1 LAREIN
7 GIAKSST
14 HSGYSYQGKVTGASL
29 FFMKPRPSIGIPGFI
44 TCIEGDKMLIACHSR
59 SGAAGKAWLQA
70 ATIVGMEGIEG
81 LWVAGHKNFGSIFLD
96 EIWVL
101 H

>member
-1 LAREIN
+1 
-7 GIAKSST
+7 
-14 HSGYSYQGKVTGASL
+14 
-29 FFMKPRPSIGIPGFI
+29 
-44 TCIEGDKMLIACHSR
+44 MLIACHSR